1 MEASVNQVRTEP
13 ASQPWLSSSA
23 WDCLFIISPA
33 FITSLI
39 ALALRPYLEGA
50 QSIPLWAF
58 VCFVLCVDV
67 AHVYSTLFRTY
78 LDKEA
83 FQKNKP
89 LLLAIPATCW
99 GLGSMLYSLDW
110 QLFWRVLAYLAVFHF
125 VRQQYGFMALYSRRD
140 PLDFLKVRWLDHL
153 AIYMAT
159 IYPLLFWH
167 THLPRNFN
175 WFVEGD
181 FVESV
186 PAFVTEAALALYLLI
201 AVCYVAKELILLK
214 LTGFINIPKNLIL
227 AGTAFSWW
235 VGIVALN
242 SDIAFTMTNVVTH
255 GVPYMALIWLYNRK
269 PAGSDGR
276 THGKE
281 KFRLSTATFR
291 QLAMSSAPAFVC
303 FLVLLAYLEEGLWD
317 GLIWREHLSFFGPF
331 VHLPSIADPALLSI
345 LIPLLALP
353 QSTHYLLDGFI
364 WRVKDRSSI
373 WST

>member
-1 MEASVNQVRTEP
+1 MEASVNQVRTESRP
-13 ASQPWLSSSA
+13 QPWLSSMS
-23 WDCLFIISPA
+23 WDCLLIISPA
-33 FITSLI
+33 FITSFI

-50 QSIPLWAF
+50 ESIPLWAF
-58 VCFVLCVDV
+58 VCLVLCVDV

-78 LDKEA
+78 LDSQA
-83 FQKNKP
+83 FQKNKA
-89 LLLAIPATCW
+89 LLVGIPAACW
-99 GLGSMLYSLDW
+99 GVGSMLYSLDW

-125 VRQQYGFMALYSRRD
+125 VRQQYGFMALYSRKD
-140 PLDFLKVRWLDHL
+140 PPNFPKFRWLDHL
-153 AIYMAT
+153 AVYVAT

-181 FVESV
+181 FVESI
-186 PAFVTEAALALYLLI
+186 PALVSEIAFLAYLVI
-201 AVCYVAKELILLK
+201 SCCYVAKELILFK
-214 LTGFINIPKNLIL
+214 LTGIFNIPKNLIL
-227 AGTAFSWW
+227 LGTALSWW

-255 GVPYMALIWLYNRK
+255 GIPYMALIWLYNRK
-269 PAGSDGR
+269 PAGDSGSIDCP
-276 THGKE
+276 E
-281 KFRLSTATFR
+281 KRGVSMADVR
-291 QLAMSSAPAFVC
+291 RRAMSSVPAFLC

-317 GLIWREHLSFFGPF
+317 GLVWREHLSFFAPF
-331 VHLPSIADPALLSI
+331 VHLPTISDPAVLSI

-353 QSTHYLLDGFI
+353 QSTHYVLDGFI